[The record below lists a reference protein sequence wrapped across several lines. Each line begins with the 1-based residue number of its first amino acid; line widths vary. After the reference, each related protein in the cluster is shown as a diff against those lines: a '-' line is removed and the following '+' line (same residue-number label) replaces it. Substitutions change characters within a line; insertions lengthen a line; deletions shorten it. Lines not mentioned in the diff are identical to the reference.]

1 MEETPATLPPEPEE
15 TGVQPNQ
22 QHPTPEQSQTLV
34 PVTSGT
40 GLTAYQFSDTL
51 QEIREVRGQ
60 AGMAL
65 LQGFAKS
72 QERATEQLRLERNEA
87 QKELDRFR
95 TLYHDEKEKSS
106 VFRAQ
111 RDAARTLGL
120 FRQIFIT
127 LGGIVTGI
135 GVPGLI
141 LTPKADWGF
150 PATILGVVLLVLGW
164 FFRGRR
170 GEGNE

>member
-15 TGVQPNQ
+15 TGVQPDQ
-22 QHPTPEQSQTLV
+22 RPPTQEQSQTLV
-34 PVTSGT
+34 QAVSGT
-40 GLTAYQFSDTL
+40 GLAAFQLSDTL

-60 AGMAL
+60 TGML
-65 LQGFAKS
+65 LLHGHAKR
-72 QERATEQLRLERNEA
+72 QEREAEQLRLERNEA
-87 QKELDRFR
+87 LKELDRYR

-106 VFRAQ
+106 ILRAQ
-111 RDAARTLGL
+111 RDAARTLNR

-141 LTPKADWGF
+141 TTPNADWGL
-150 PATILGVVLLVLGW
+150 PATLLGVVLLGLGW
-164 FFRGRR
+164 FVRGRR